1 MLLYKMKPIATN
13 LNTHHPLGNVYL
25 WIPDGS
31 VPAGGSVKK
40 EIVLLECLPPT
51 GGEKLKLESPYAS
64 IINAGLINLPDEP
77 LTSFKTV
84 PLGNAQPDS
93 AGNFIFEPFNGGGR
107 MDKVPIVDGLRRFK
121 NIQASRFGEVNAFFH
136 VNKIAFY
143 INNLLKTLGE
153 RSLPRVKVFVNAHPA
168 IYKTEGDRDGAKGKV
183 SGKWLP
189 FQGAHYRLSGY
200 GLKDIPELSPVSPAG
215 EIHLGPGWQLTD
227 AGLLPES
234 AGFKYRCNA
243 SHNAGIIYHEYGHHI
258 TRHTADFMANR
269 LLAPHR
275 QINRKSDT
283 DEGVS
288 DYWAATMLNSP
299 HIWAWHRNHTKN
311 DFHHRSLASLKTMA
325 DFNKEEN
332 ADPHLNGTILGATLW
347 DIRKELLK
355 HDAEGVK
362 KMDTLVLKAL
372 LLIGQLQDS
381 DYRPS
386 RKGTCKCRSGFS
398 LLHLALLE
406 ADRILYHNDHKEII
420 HYCFL
425 NRGINSKNSLHFP
438 SATGFLAVS
447 EPQAVFHEQRIQESI
462 QQIKRKDKNPII
474 PETDELMNREELE
487 TRLTI
492 DQTGPFSLTAVG
504 DIMPGERMNRPILQ
518 FGPEYP
524 FHSVYPIFRRSDIV
538 LGNLEG
544 PFAKYAEQ
552 QKRNFTYKIAP
563 KNARILRR
571 AGFNVVNMANNH
583 LLDCGREGVIETF
596 SVLKKHAIQYIGAG
610 ENEEKAHSPAILQA
624 GKYKI
629 GLLGYYWN
637 RRTAAR
643 VDKPGSAIDSEEHL
657 ANDIRKLRSL
667 ADRVVVTVHWG
678 VPYDRYPSEEDQ
690 KKAHF
695 AIDCG
700 ADIIIG
706 HHSHIVQPIEI
717 YKNRPV
723 FYGIGNFAF
732 GSANSKAEAIIPG
745 IDFQDDFTAITIF
758 PAYIKNRDKRIHYQP
773 KIMRGNAA
781 LESIRRLKE
790 ISGVSGDLISLKNDT
805 GKIVIYR

>member
-1 MLLYKMKPIATN
+1 MKPIASN
-13 LNTHHPLGNVYL
+13 LNTHYPLGQVYL
-25 WIPDGS
+25 WIPDES

-40 EIVLLECLPPT
+40 EIVPLEWLLPSC
-51 GGEKLKLESPYAS
+51 GEKLKLESPYAV
-64 IINAGLINLPDEP
+64 IINSGLINLPDEHSS
-77 LTSFKTV
+77 SFKTV
-84 PLGNAQPDS
+84 PLGNAVPDS
-93 AGNFIFEPFNGGGR
+93 EGNFIFEPFNGGGR
-107 MDKVPIVDGLRRFK
+107 MDKVPLVDDLRRFK
-121 NIQASRFGEVNAFFH
+121 NIQAARFGEVNTFFH

-143 INNLLKTLGE
+143 INNLLKILGE
-153 RSLPRVKVFVNAHPA
+153 RSLPRVKVVINAHPA
-168 IYKTEGDRDGAKGKV
+168 IYNKEGDRDGVKGKI

-200 GLKDIPELSPVSPAG
+200 GLKDIPELSPVSSAG
-215 EIHLGPGWQLTD
+215 EIHLGPGWKLTD

-234 AGFKYRCNA
+234 AGFRYRCNA

-258 TRHTADFMANR
+258 NRHTADFMANR

-275 QINRKSDT
+275 QINRKSDA
-283 DEGVS
+283 DEGIS

-299 HIWAWHRNHTKN
+299 HIWAWHRKHTKN

-332 ADPHLNGTILGATLW
+332 ADPHLNGTILGAALW
-347 DIRKELLK
+347 NIRKELSK
-355 HDAEGVK
+355 HDAEGVEK
-362 KMDTLVLKAL
+362 TDMLVLKSL
-372 LLIGQLQDS
+372 LLIGRLQDS

-398 LLHLALLE
+398 LMLTAMLE
-406 ADRILYHNDHKEII
+406 ADRILYHGDHKEII
-420 HYCFL
+420 HYCFS
-425 NRGINSKNSLHFP
+425 NRGINSEISSPFP
-438 SATGFLAVS
+438 SSTGFCAIS
-447 EPQAVFHEQRIQESI
+447 EHPVFFTEQRIQKSI
-462 QQIKRKDKNPII
+462 QHITRKDTNSII

-492 DQTGPFSLTAVG
+492 NQTGPFSLTAVG
-504 DIMPGERMNRPILQ
+504 DIMLGERMNRPIRK

-524 FHSVYPIFRRSDIV
+524 FYCVYPIFRRSNIV

-544 PFAKYAEQ
+544 PFSKNAEQ
-552 QKRNFTYKIAP
+552 QKRNFTYKIDP

-571 AGFNVVNMANNH
+571 AGFNIMTLANNH
-583 LLDCGREGVIETF
+583 LLDCGSEGVLETL
-596 SVLKKHAIQYIGAG
+596 SALKRHNILYIGAG
-610 ENEEKAHSPAILQA
+610 KNEEEAHSPAIMLA

-643 VDKPGSAIDSEEHL
+643 GNKPGSAMDSEEYL
-657 ANDIRKLRSL
+657 ANDIRLLRSL
-667 ADRVVVTVHWG
+667 VDRVVVTVHWG

-706 HHSHIVQPIEI
+706 HHPHIVQPFEV

-723 FYGIGNFAF
+723 FYSIGNFAF
-732 GSANSKAEAIIPG
+732 GSGNSKAEAILPG
-745 IDFQDDFTAITIF
+745 IDFQDDFTGITIF
-758 PAYIKNRDKRIHYQP
+758 PAYVKNRDKRINYQP
-773 KIMRGNAA
+773 KILSGNSA
-781 LESIRRLKE
+781 LKSIKHLKE
-790 ISGVSGDLISLKNDT
+790 ISGASGNLISLKDDT
-805 GKIVIYR
+805 GKIVISR

>member
-1 MLLYKMKPIATN
+1 MKPIASN
-13 LNTHHPLGNVYL
+13 LHKHHPLGQVYL
-25 WIPDGS
+25 WIPDES
-31 VPAGGSVKK
+31 VPGGGSIKK
-40 EIVLLECLPPT
+40 EIVPLEWLLPSC
-51 GGEKLKLESPYAS
+51 GGKLKLESPYAV
-64 IINAGLINLPDEP
+64 IINAGLINLPDEH
-77 LTSFKTV
+77 LSSFKTV
-84 PLGNAQPDS
+84 PLGNAVPDS

-107 MDKVPIVDGLRRFK
+107 MDKVPFVDDMRRFK
-121 NIQASRFGEVNAFFH
+121 NLQASRFGEVNTFFH
-136 VNKIAFY
+136 INKIAFY
-143 INNLLKTLGE
+143 INNLLKILGE
-153 RSLPRVKVFVNAHPA
+153 RSLPRVKVVINAHSA
-168 IYKTEGDRDGAKGKV
+168 IYNKEGDRDGVKGKI

-200 GLKDIPELSPVSPAG
+200 GLKDIPELSPVSSAG
-215 EIHLGPGWQLTD
+215 EIHLGPGWKLTD

-234 AGFKYRCNA
+234 AGFRYRCNA

-258 TRHTADFMANR
+258 NRHTADFMANR

-275 QINRKSDT
+275 QINRKSDA
-283 DEGVS
+283 DEGIS

-299 HIWAWHRNHTKN
+299 HIWAWHRKHTKN

-347 DIRKELLK
+347 DIRKELSK
-355 HDAEGVK
+355 HDAKGIEK
-362 KMDTLVLKAL
+362 TDLLVLKSL

-386 RKGTCKCRSGFS
+386 RLGTCKCRSGFS
-398 LLHLALLE
+398 IVLKAMLE
-406 ADRILYHNDHKEII
+406 ADRILYHGDHKEII
-420 HYCFL
+420 HYCFSK
-425 NRGINSKNSLHFP
+425 REINPEISPPFP
-438 SATGFLAVS
+438 SSTGFCAIS
-447 EPQAVFHEQRIQESI
+447 EHPFFPPKQRIQKSI
-462 QQIKRKDKNPII
+462 QHIVRKDTNSII

-487 TRLTI
+487 VRLTTN
-492 DQTGPFSLTAVG
+492 QTGPFSLTAVG
-504 DIMPGERMNRPILQ
+504 DIMLGERMNRTIRK

-524 FHSVYPIFRRSDIV
+524 FYCVYPIFRRSNIV

-544 PFAKYAEQ
+544 PFSKNAEK
-552 QKRNFTYKIAP
+552 QKRNFTYKIDP

-571 AGFNVVNMANNH
+571 AGFNIVTLANNH
-583 LLDCGREGVIETF
+583 LLDCGREGVLETL
-596 SVLKKHAIQYIGAG
+596 SALKKHNIQYIGAG
-610 ENEEKAHSPAILQA
+610 KNEEEAHSPAIMQA

-643 VDKPGSAIDSEEHL
+643 GNKPGSAMDSEEYL
-657 ANDIRKLRSL
+657 ANDIRLLRSL
-667 ADRVVVTVHWG
+667 VDRVVVTVHWG

-706 HHSHIVQPIEI
+706 HHPHIVQPFEV

-723 FYGIGNFAF
+723 FYSIGNFAF
-732 GSANSKAEAIIPG
+732 GSGNSKAEGVLLG
-745 IDFQDDFTAITIF
+745 IDFQDDFTSITIF
-758 PAYIKNRDKRIHYQP
+758 PAYVKNRDKRINYQP
-773 KIMRGNAA
+773 KILSGNSA
-781 LESIRRLKE
+781 LRSIKHLKE
-790 ISGVSGDLISLKNDT
+790 ISGASGNLISLKDDT
-805 GKIVIYR
+805 GKIVISR